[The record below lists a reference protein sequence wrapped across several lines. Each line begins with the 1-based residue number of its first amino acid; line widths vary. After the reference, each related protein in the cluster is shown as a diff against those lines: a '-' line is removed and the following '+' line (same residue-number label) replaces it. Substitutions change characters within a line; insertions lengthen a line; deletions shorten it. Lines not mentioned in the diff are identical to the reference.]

1 MKIFPSFF
9 SNLKKFMPEGLYS
22 RSLLIIIVPIV
33 LLQGILTFVFLD
45 RHWQLVTR
53 KLSSA
58 VASEIVSFLDLK
70 DTLDFSKIKEVS
82 ENYYNM
88 SITFIP
94 NQKIKDDA
102 PKPLNL
108 VENTLGKELS
118 MRLESHFWIDAHT
131 LEKQVIVQIENGE
144 GLYQFLLPRRNVY
157 ATNSHIFLVWM
168 VISSLLLLSVAIMFM
183 RQQIKPIEKLSK
195 AAHQFGLGMK
205 TENLKPSGATEVR
218 RAAEAYLKMQER
230 IERFMEQRTLMLA
243 GVSHD
248 LRTPL
253 TRLKLQIEMLP
264 NDSNNNE
271 LLNDVNEMQKML
283 ETYLD
288 FAQGVTSEDIRKVQL
303 KGIVEEIIN
312 IKKDDIEKIIFHNN
326 LSDKFL
332 FECKLIAMKRCIS
345 NLINNACAY
354 GNKVVVTL
362 NNSEKLIQILVEDDG
377 PGINEKDYE
386 HATKPFQRLDLARN
400 QNISGSGLGLSIS
413 QDITNNHG
421 GQMKL
426 SKSHL
431 GGLKVSLEFPRNI
444 VH

>member
-70 DTLDFSKIKEVS
+70 DTLNFSKIKEVS

-118 MRLESHFWIDAHT
+118 MRLENHFWIDAHT

-386 HATKPFQRLDLARN
+386 QATKPFQRLDLARN